1 MSVTSDSERDEIV
14 LPKELS
20 SLSSA
25 IEANPESFATG
36 DKDIQD
42 AALAAAKYIFD
53 LSMSLKY
60 NSLRH
65 KC

>member
-25 IEANPESFATG
+25 IEAKPESFATG
-36 DKDIQD
+36 DKDIKD
-42 AALAAAKYIFD
+42 AALAAAKDIFD
-53 LSMSLKY
+53 
-60 NSLRH
+60 
-65 KC
+65 